1 MQADRFRTPAW
12 LSNRHVQTLGAA
24 LPLHAPR
31 SFVPEGAT
39 HERIEV
45 PIGDAGALAADA
57 WWLDGTRPAAIVVHG
72 VGGFSESRYVVRAA
86 RALHRAGYHV
96 VRLNLRGAGAGMPL
110 ATSLYHAGISSDL
123 LATVNAI
130 GNDARVESI
139 AVLGFSLGGNV
150 TLKMAGE
157 IGGNV
162 PSKLRAI
169 TTVSAPL
176 DFTEVSRVME
186 SRRNLPYRAW
196 VLKGLV
202 GQARAFARKHGP
214 SCGYDARGLWRIRSI
229 RDYDARVIVPMHGF
243 PSVDEYYVEASCG
256 PLLGNV
262 RLPALLVHADDDPI
276 VPGRTVKPFLDRLP
290 PSIEV
295 AWTENGGHV
304 GWYSGFEE
312 SAWLDSWPLRRALEF
327 FARHVP
333 AASRD

>member
-12 LSNRHVQTLGAA
+12 LANRHVQTLGAA

-31 SFVPEGAT
+31 SFVPDDAT
-39 HERIEV
+39 PEQIEI

-57 WWLDGTRPAAIVVHG
+57 WWLDGTRPTALVVHG

-130 GNDARVESI
+130 AKDARVESLV
-139 AVLGFSLGGNV
+139 VLGFSLGGNV

-157 IGGNV
+157 IGAHA
-162 PSKLRAI
+162 PPKLVA
-169 TTVSAPL
+169 TATVSAPL
-176 DFTEVSRVME
+176 DFIAVSQVME

-202 GQARAFARKHGP
+202 GQALRFARHHGP

-229 RDYDARVIVPMHGF
+229 RDYDARVIVPMHRF
-243 PSVDEYYVEASCG
+243 PSIDEYYVTTSCG
-256 PLLGNV
+256 RVLGDV
-262 RLPALLVHADDDPI
+262 RLPTLLVHADDDPI
-276 VPGRTVKPFLDRLP
+276 VPGHTVKPFLDHLP
-290 PSIEV
+290 SSIEV
-295 AWTENGGHV
+295 AWTEIGGHV

-327 FARHVP
+327 FGRHAP
-333 AASRD
+333 AASRG